1 MKRMSGDK
9 IVRALGNIRKAVQE
23 LEDAFFE
30 DQPKGDGDPADGM
43 DEGSVGPMRAGFTTS
58 ASPHP
63 LAFGQ
68 RFKGPLKR
76 FRERIVQEAVEN
88 GIPESEAVETVA
100 AIEGETSATAG
111 DAKKAWDK
119 ACKDWKK
126 ELKTEHGKD
135 LISADCGEKICS
147 GDAGSKVCSSKG
159 LFKLKVR

>member
-100 AIEGETSATAG
+100 AIG
-111 DAKKAWDK
+111 DGRIL
-119 ACKDWKK
+119 
-126 ELKTEHGKD
+126 ELLLKYGPEIIKIIMALFGK
-135 LISADCGEKICS
+135 
-147 GDAGSKVCSSKG
+147 
-159 LFKLKVR
+159 